1 MAENLVRQGSL
12 FGGNKNIVGNKY
24 SDLVLETLGKVY
36 IKTGNSSRVLN
47 DIFKLLDKYNEEDS
61 QSKTI
66 ITESLD
72 SLEYPGDGALIF
84 DAKNKALYIAYDQ
97 RYVLI
102 IDSLEYVDDAKGYVK
117 KSGDTMTGVL
127 TIKTEGAPLIVAS
140 KQLVKNL
147 NAEYLGGH
155 SASRFAVKTLNE
167 KIYGE
172 WSFQKTTN
180 FNGVTKFNNK
190 AIHNDNLVMDNADI
204 ITTGSIGSPEFAS
217 GFQGYGWRFD
227 ATTQMLTVDYLVVRK
242 AMQVFE
248 LIVNQVK
255 ATNGSLWVTDSC
267 EVEEVFEVYYLDIT
281 KDLTKIVK
289 DRWYIPYNGHVGTAF
304 ISGNNVQTQIISGE
318 FVSGPG
324 KGDVGSGKTYYNF
337 NYLVK
342 FNEIPESLDIDS
354 FRDLN
359 NFGEECEV
367 INLFK
372 ENTPEDVT
380 DCVSQLDRNTLY
392 NLETTPYF
400 FSTNKQ
406 TEFKK
411 SDIRKIYSY
420 YKYFG
425 IEAVP
430 EISTEMISRKIKIVK
445 MKEDTYPT
453 FAEGDLVR
461 CQKFQNNNIKYY
473 DALVGTNFGIYYYV
487 MLVADSVFDKATTIT
502 YDSNGELKELTEV
515 YNTSQ
520 YDKTSQIDPE
530 ALDNFESTSENF
542 YDDFEEKTTPKKV
555 SDDPSLALTSIAAKD
570 GLVRIGNLYK
580 TDRQNSVFI
589 TSSEEYSPYVQTMN
603 GVDRPDYSVIYTSPK
618 FKTKR
623 KVLDGVIRQMYY
635 TVSDETPEDA
645 DLYEEEWVI
654 DDNME
659 SYSDVNRYIFTET
672 DTVKENGTPAGDQLI
687 YLNDVKVDDN
697 VTDLIELEHLY
708 KKQYLKYFLKP
719 TLDCEIEYNSVTGLY
734 KSQYT
739 NHIRARFGRLDGIHN
754 EMFGDKQP
762 YGYGLY
768 GDNVFLTGEFFLS
781 NGKAVANI
789 GDDIKFEIT
798 NDYGKA
804 GLYIESEGGKP
815 YIVLTA
821 DQIKIL
827 NNGKQSA
834 LFTNGR
840 IEASLV
846 RVSDLEAADTYEY
859 YVDAIT
865 YDSTTKEPLKNES
878 GEVIVTSSNYSFK
891 PGDKTI
897 QQTIIDN
904 GHNSMTWTVNNGDT
918 YTTYS
923 VRVEESGEV
932 ITEIDKNQPYVSIDS
947 TTGVLEANS
956 ANLTGGSLTLYN
968 TDKTVKVDVTAS
980 AEHAGM
986 TVSRLEGENYNIVAT
1001 YNGDIYTNPS
1011 IFYKSDNVTINYTS
1025 SQYIQWQFGIA
1036 TSDGLQEPYE
1046 VWYNKEWGS
1055 SYIPNWVNDDG
1066 EINNNL
1072 YGPSHYERTFT
1083 TAISEAFT
1091 LSKPCDVRIQGNLTL
1106 DNHWLQ
1112 YKVHNQSNQF
1122 ARLVYINQDNNYIY
1136 YFSNTYKSKTSYFNG
1151 GGSQI
1156 NAGNENTNFNSVTQ
1170 INPGTY
1176 KLGIQITYSLDLD
1189 DAWYEDNP
1197 EYYSWMDIPKYNDI
1211 LGFGGGLNGP
1221 NFSAKIVLDS
1231 VTVLSNKFETKYFG
1245 NGFTSGFNQQNYFSV
1260 YNNQSTSNPAMIMD
1274 FQSNGAGMCFNDG
1287 KPYYYARLGTESAKL
1302 AMPIPIYSAYIVP
1315 ARWVDDIGMDY
1326 SAKAVNALMPVDS
1339 SWGQQPIVA
1348 GYRYWKEKNNG
1359 FAMYPTG
1366 FSNDKEENW
1375 DRADIIIDFR
1385 QCDLYKGINLAD
1397 EDQVIIQL
1405 TGQPYYVSGSS
1416 WARNLYACVY
1426 SRKEQ
1431 ILRIKVQDDASGN
1444 DGAFFITIYY
1454 LPSKVSGAAEVSV
1467 E

>member
-140 KQLVKNL
+140 KELVKNL

-204 ITTGSIGSPEFAS
+204 VTTGSIGSPEFAS

-267 EVEEVFEVYYLDIT
+267 EVEEVFEVHYLDIT
-281 KDLTKIVK
+281 KDLSTIVK

-304 ISGNNVQTQIISGE
+304 TSGNNVQTQIIPGE
-318 FVSGPG
+318 FISGPG

-342 FNEIPESLDIDS
+342 FNEIPENLNTDS
-354 FRDLN
+354 FRDLS
-359 NFGEECEV
+359 NFEEECEV
-367 INLFK
+367 VNLFK
-372 ENTPEDVT
+372 ENTPDDTT

-411 SDIRKIYSY
+411 SDVRKIYSY

-425 IEAVP
+425 IEAIP
-430 EISTEMISRKIKIVK
+430 EISQEMVSRKIKIVK
-445 MKEDTYPT
+445 MKEETYPT

-473 DALVGTNFGIYYYV
+473 DALVGTNFGTYYYV
-487 MLVADSVFDKATTIT
+487 MLVADSVFDKATTVT
-502 YDSNGELKELTEV
+502 YDSEGNLKELTEV

-542 YDDFEEKTTPKKV
+542 YQDFEEKTTTKKV

-580 TDRQNSVFI
+580 TERQNSVFI

-654 DDNME
+654 DDKME
-659 SYSDVNRYIFTET
+659 NYSDINRYIFSET
-672 DTVKENGTPAGDQLI
+672 GTVKENGTPAGDQLI
-687 YLNDVKVDDN
+687 YLNDAKVDDSVN
-697 VTDLIELEHLY
+697 DLIELEHIY
-708 KKQYLKYFLKP
+708 KKQYLKYFLRP

-754 EMFGDKQP
+754 EMFGNKQP

-781 NGKAVANI
+781 NGQAVADI
-789 GDDIKFEIT
+789 GEDIKFEIT

-840 IEASLV
+840 IEAALV
-846 RVSDLEAADTYEY
+846 RVSDLEAADTYVY
-859 YVDAIT
+859 FVDAIT
-865 YDSTTKEPLKNES
+865 YDNTTKEPVTNEH
-878 GEVIVTSSNYSFK
+878 GEIEVISQEFSFK
-891 PGDKTI
+891 PGEESVHTAI
-897 QQTIIDN
+897 ATN
-904 GHNSMTWTVNNGDT
+904 GHKDMTWTVNGETT

-923 VRVEESGEV
+923 VRVDEGGEV
-932 ITEIDKNQPYVSIDS
+932 ITEIDKTQPYVRIDS
-947 TTGVLEANS
+947 TTGILEANS

-968 TDKTVKVDVTAS
+968 VDKTVKVDVTADS
-980 AEHAGM
+980 SHAGM
-986 TVSRLEGENYNIVAT
+986 IISRLEGSDYNIVTT
-1001 YNGDIYTNPS
+1001 YNGDVYTDPS
-1011 IFYKSDNVTINYTS
+1011 IFYKSDSVEISYTS
-1025 SQYIQWQFGIA
+1025 SQNFSWEFGIENE
-1036 TSDGLQEPYE
+1036 GLHESYE
-1046 VWYNKEWGS
+1046 ILYNKNLNS
-1055 SYIPNWVNDDG
+1055 SFIPNWVDDYG
-1066 EINNNL
+1066 YSYGSD
-1072 YGPSHYERTFT
+1072 YGPIMYTRNKTYI
-1083 TAISEAFT
+1083 ISEEFELT
-1091 LSKPCDVRIQGNLTL
+1091 KPCDVRIQGSITL
-1106 DNHWLQ
+1106 DNFNLH
-1112 YKVHNQSNQF
+1112 YKAHESCSQF
-1122 ARLVYINQDNNYIY
+1122 ARIVYIDQSNGYEYTYNNAYQ
-1136 YFSNTYKSKTSYFNG
+1136 SKTS
-1151 GGSQI
+1151 
-1156 NAGNENTNFNSVTQ
+1156 NFNSYEGQVNYGNSNPNFNTVAQ
-1170 INPGTY
+1170 IKPGKY
-1176 KLGIQITYSLDLD
+1176 KLGVKIEYNLHLSNQ
-1189 DAWYEDNP
+1189 WYEDNP
-1197 EYYSWMDIPKYNDI
+1197 DYYSWMEVPKYSYMGDF
-1211 LGFGGGLNGP
+1211 LYGP
-1221 NFSAKIVLDS
+1221 YFNAKVVLS
-1231 VTVLSNKFETKYFG
+1231 GVTVLSNKFETKYFG

-1260 YNNQSTSNPAMIMD
+1260 FNNQSSSNPAMIMD
-1274 FQSNGAGMCFNDG
+1274 FQSNGAGMLFQDG
-1287 KPYYYARLGTESAKL
+1287 SPYYYVRLGTETAKL
-1302 AMPIPIYSAYIVP
+1302 AMPIPIYSAYITP
-1315 ARWVDDIGMDY
+1315 SSWIDGIGMNYTDQSTNY
-1326 SAKAVNALMPVDS
+1326 LTEVKSN
-1339 SWGQQPIVA
+1339 WGVKPRVW
-1348 GYRYWKEKNNG
+1348 GYRYWKEKQNG
-1359 FAMYPTG
+1359 YIMYPRG
-1366 FSNDKEENW
+1366 ANEEENW
-1375 DRADIIIDFR
+1375 ERADIIIDFR
-1385 QCDLYKGINLAD
+1385 DIDAYKGVDFTNDNI
-1397 EDQVIIQL
+1397 IIQL
-1405 TGQPYYVSGSS
+1405 TGHPYYTQGST
-1416 WARNLYACVY
+1416 WARNIYACVY
-1426 SRKEQ
+1426 ARDDKV
-1431 ILRIKVQDDASGN
+1431 IRVKVQDDSSGN
-1444 DGAFFITIYY
+1444 DGSFFITIYY
-1454 LPSKVSGAAEVSV
+1454 LPAKAQPTNL
-1467 E
+1467 